1 MVTKALGSMYP
12 WILDTRYWQ
21 ESVVI
26 PYKIILIT
34 EYTILN
40 VETTFEYLSHT
51 LVKTLLLF
59 KLVSDFRSCF
69 LLR

>member
-12 WILDTRYWQ
+12 WILDTRYLQ

-51 LVKTLLLF
+51 LWLKRFYCLNRCPTF
-59 KLVSDFRSCF
+59 AHVSY
-69 LLR
+69 